1 MSRFISE
8 RGTRLAGRYRLEDR
22 VSDTAGT
29 TLWKAIDETLARP
42 VGVLTFAPGFPRV
55 YHVVTAARAASRMT
69 DSRLAQVFHVAD
81 AGDRADRR
89 LRWRTRRPP
98 HDSPA
103 PRTPQPP
110 PRARRTRQ

>member
-69 DSRLAQVFHVAD
+69 DSRLAQAFDVED
-81 AGDRADRR
+81 AGDRAYAVPEWVSGEP
-89 LRWRTRRPP
+89 LGALLAAGAPE
-98 HDSPA
+98 PA
-103 PRTPQPP
+103 PAAAPI
-110 PRARRTRQ
+110 